1 MMEVNTLSQPSSL
14 QTAVKLQIL
23 LSFNNFV
30 VLKSEE
36 KSEKLTIGNKKIEK
50 WDET

>member
-1 MMEVNTLSQPSSL
+1 MMKVNTLSQPSSL

-23 LSFNNFV
+23 LSFNNSV

-36 KSEKLTIGNKKIEK
+36 KSEKITIGNKKTEK
-50 WDET
+50 